1 MPPGDGRRLAEAT
14 RPFFIPWPRNEE
26 DLVKLLYGPYR
37 HPALRVGQRAMC
49 LYRDAEV
56 VVYGWSAARIAWPL
70 CYHVG
75 TRAFGK
81 GLLVDEELAR
91 AVRLESAV
99 AVAHW
104 WGVSRATVRKWRKV
118 VGAGRKNNPG
128 SQRLIRAAVLKAS
141 ASREI
146 MQHRDSRAASAKG

>member
-1 MPPGDGRRLAEAT
+1 M
-14 RPFFIPWPRNEE
+14 
-26 DLVKLLYGPYR
+26 
-37 HPALRVGQRAMC
+37 
-49 LYRDAEV
+49 
-56 VVYGWSAARIAWPL
+56 SRIAWPL

-104 WGVSRATVRKWRKV
+104 WGVSRATVRKVAEGCRRGEKKQPRHPAADSRR
-118 VGAGRKNNPG
+118 GAKGIGIAGDHAMPM
-128 SQRLIRAAVLKAS
+128 QRL
-141 ASREI
+141 SRGTRK
-146 MQHRDSRAASAKG
+146 QL

>member
-1 MPPGDGRRLAEAT
+1 MVDEDHVRL
-14 RPFFIPWPRNEE
+14 
-26 DLVKLLYGPYR
+26 LHGPYTP
-37 HPALRVGQRAMC
+37 PALKVGERAMC

-56 VVYGWSAARIAWPL
+56 VVYGWSAARISWPL

-91 AVRLESAV
+91 SVGLESAV
-99 AVAHW
+99 AVGHW

-128 SQRLIRAAVLKAS
+128 SQRLIRAAVRKAS

-146 MQHRDSRAASAKG
+146 MQHKGSPAGSARV